1 MPLFPYIITIH
12 GSDGSSSP
20 FLWKGACHLKR
31 ACGMWK
37 WWAIQRAN
45 CMADTSGSKNHWGLN
60 IQSVGPQFY
69 TPEIYYTPWKMM
81 LGRRL
86 AFLLGPGLFSGSIYV
101 KIPGCSWWVV
111 TFNIFLPSRSR
122 SFKTSPRSFSTS
134 VADRI
139 DFKFKSGLQRFEYGK
154 IYSKKLF
161 QNII

>member
-1 MPLFPYIITIH
+1 MVVVHPCCERGHVTCQTRMWNVEMVSHSKSKLH
-12 GSDGSSSP
+12 GWHEWIQKS
-20 FLWKGACHLKR
+20 LR
-31 ACGMWK
+31 AEHSIG
-37 WWAIQRAN
+37 R
-45 CMADTSGSKNHWGLN
+45 
-60 IQSVGPQFY
+60 
-69 TPEIYYTPWKMM
+69 TPILHPKIYYTPWKMM

-86 AFLLGPGLFSGSIYV
+86 AFLLGPGLFSGAIYV